1 MSESDQNQK
10 PEAKSETTPNARPK
24 AKPRSA
30 YRHFA
35 SFDTRWRDND
45 RYGHLNNA
53 IYYEL
58 FDSAINQLLIDRGIL
73 DFESGDHVFLVASSG
88 CHYFSELAYPDKL
101 EVGLAII
108 KLGNSSVTY
117 DLGLFKKGS
126 DHTAATGF
134 FVHVH
139 VTRDGYQPVPINA
152 RDRAAFAPFLSLTGL
167 VSDN

>member
-1 MSESDQNQK
+1 MSKRERNQH
-10 PEAKSETTPNARPK
+10 PEPQSRAKPK

-30 YRHFA
+30 FRHFA

-58 FDSAINQLLIDRGIL
+58 FDSAINQLLIDHGLL
-73 DFESGDHVFLVASSG
+73 DFEAGDHVFLVAASG
-88 CHYFSELAYPDKL
+88 CHYFSEVAYPDKL
-101 EVGLAII
+101 EIGLAISR
-108 KLGNSSVTY
+108 LGNSAVTY
-117 DLGLFKKGS
+117 DLGLFKKGA

-139 VTRDGYQPVPINA
+139 VTRDSYRPVPIPPQY
-152 RDRAAFAPFLSLTGL
+152 RDVFKPF
-167 VSDN
+167 VIAD

>member
-1 MSESDQNQK
+1 MSARDQNQEPKVK
-10 PEAKSETTPNARPK
+10 PQSKSRGAFR
-24 AKPRSA
+24 
-30 YRHFA
+30 YFA

-101 EVGLAII
+101 EIGLAISR
-108 KLGNSSVTY
+108 LGNSAVTY
-117 DLGLFKKGS
+117 ELGLFKKGA
-126 DHTAATGF
+126 DHTAAAGF

-139 VTRDGYQPVPINA
+139 VTRDSYRPAPIPE
-152 RDRAAFAPFLSLTGL
+152 RDRDVFKQFVIA
-167 VSDN
+167 D

>member
-1 MSESDQNQK
+1 MFAHDQSQK
-10 PEAKSETTPNARPK
+10 LEAKPQPK
-24 AKPRSA
+24 SRGAF
-30 YRHFA
+30 RHFA

-58 FDSAINQLLIDRGIL
+58 FDSAINQLLINRRIL
-73 DFESGDHVFLVASSG
+73 DFEAGDHLFLVASSG

-101 EVGLAII
+101 EVGLAITR
-108 KLGNSSVTY
+108 LGNSSVTY
-117 DLGLFKKGS
+117 NLGLFKKGA

-139 VTRDGYQPVPINA
+139 VTRKGFRPAPISA
-152 RDRAAFAPFLSLTGL
+152 QDRVAFAPFI
-167 VSDN
+167 NAN

>member
-1 MSESDQNQK
+1 MSERDQNQK
-10 PEAKSETTPNARPK
+10 PEPNSGATPNAKPK
-24 AKPRSA
+24 AKPRA
-30 YRHFA
+30 AFRHFA

-58 FDSAINQLLIDRGIL
+58 FDSAINQLLIDHCML
-73 DFESGDHVFLVASSG
+73 DFELGDHVFLVASSG

-101 EVGLAII
+101 EVGLAITR
-108 KLGNSSVTY
+108 LGNSSVTY
-117 DLGLFKKGS
+117 DLGLFKKGA

-139 VTRDGYQPVPINA
+139 VTRDGYRPAPITA
-152 RDRAAFAPFLSLTGL
+152 RDRAAFAPF
-167 VSDN
+167 VVAN